1 MIKEININKYQMFLA
16 KKTVERDNLFK
27 VTADLEKGL
36 LLKQTYMSTLTEA
49 REVMN
54 AVASLAQDET
64 KLVIES
70 LVTKALQSVFG
81 LIYSFEIE
89 TKIAR
94 NKAEMFMYVVKD
106 GRKSDLK
113 NELGG
118 GVIDVVSFALRVIL
132 WAISCPRSADTIIL
146 DEPGRF
152 IDKDRLNVF
161 GEMIKELGKIL
172 EVQFIIVTHEEE
184 LVSMADKSFYVTQQ
198 GGITDVAEV
207 V

>member
-1 MIKEININKYQMFLA
+1 MTKEININKYQMFLA
-16 KKTVERDNLFK
+16 KKTVERNNLLK
-27 VTADLEKGL
+27 LNMQLEKDVSDE
-36 LLKQTYMSTLTEA
+36 QTYIETLTQA

-89 TKIAR
+89 TKISH
-94 NKAEMFMYVVKD
+94 NKAEMFMYVIKD
-106 GRKSDLK
+106 GRQSELKS
-113 NELGG
+113 ELGG
-118 GVIDVVSFALRVIL
+118 GVVDVVSFALRVIL
-132 WAISCPRSADTIIL
+132 WAISCPRSSNTIIL

-172 EVQFIIVTHEEE
+172 EIQFIIVTHEEE
-184 LVSMADKSFYVTQQ
+184 LVSVADKSFYVTQQ

-207 V
+207 I